1 MSDTENSV
9 SENNWPISEEW
20 LLEILKEQHKTN
32 SNSIKI
38 VDLNA
43 KQGCHDGIT
52 NLSDILSVVVIYT
65 VQESGSDTES
75 KKQLELVI
83 KLLPHDPFARY
94 FVTEAQFDLREIKFY
109 TQVGF

>member
-9 SENNWPISEEW
+9 SPGNWPISEEW
-20 LLEILKEQHKTN
+20 LLEILKEQHKSS

-38 VDLNA
+38 LDLVA

-52 NLSDILSVVVIYT
+52 NLSDILSVVVTYT
-65 VQESGSDTES
+65 VQESGQEC